1 VRSNLTLLE
10 QLYRQHRR
18 ELIRLVDRELHD
30 VHESEDVVQVT
41 FLKARQAIERGTIP
55 RNPRSWLATIAIN
68 TARRASRHRMLIR
81 DAEEC
86 AIEAQP
92 PLTAELHEAMGLL
105 PENQRAAVVY
115 RDVLG
120 LSYDETAAAMGATVG
135 SVQMLLHRGRKRLR
149 SLLEGSFSVAGLARW
164 LRSAATLAHAPAALA
179 VAGATAG
186 LGLALAGG
194 AVAVHVHAGQRPKPT
209 ISTASASAH
218 RVRRR
223 AADSATRPPRPA
235 ASAGTRHPT
244 PRDAVPPATPR
255 DPEPSPAAT
264 QSAQARVPHTSTAP
278 TVQLTV
284 ALPVP
289 APPVPALPVPA
300 PPVPA
305 LPAPTITVPAVTAS
319 IPTITVPGTATLTDP
334 TSTTPIVTIP

>member
-1 VRSNLTLLE
+1 MPSNLTLLE

-41 FLKARQAIERGTIP
+41 FLKAGRAIERGAVP
-55 RNPRSWLATIAIN
+55 RNARAWLATIAIN
-68 TARRASRHRMLIR
+68 TARRALRHRILIR

-86 AIEAQP
+86 ASEAHP
-92 PLTAELHEAMGLL
+92 PVTAELHEAIGLL

-120 LSYDETAAAMGATVG
+120 LSYDETAAAMGTTVG

-164 LRSAATLAHAPAALA
+164 LRSAATLAHAPAAQA

-186 LGLALAGG
+186 LGLALAGD
-194 AVAVHVHAGQRPKPT
+194 AVAVHVAHAGQRPKPT
-209 ISTASASAH
+209 ISAVSASAH
-218 RVRRR
+218 RVPQR
-223 AADSATRPPRPA
+223 AAASATRPPPPA
-235 ASAGTRHPT
+235 ASASTSHPT
-244 PRDAVPPATPR
+244 PRDAVPPATLR
-255 DPEPSPAAT
+255 DAEPSPAAT
-264 QSAQARVPHTSTAP
+264 QSAQPRVPHTSTAP
-278 TVQLTV
+278 TV

-289 APPVPALPVPA
+289 APQMPALPH
-300 PPVPA
+300 
-305 LPAPTITVPAVTAS
+305 PTVTAPAVTAS
-319 IPTITVPGTATLTDP
+319 IPTITVPGIATLTDP
-334 TSTTPIVTIP
+334 TSTTATVTIP

>member
-1 VRSNLTLLE
+1 VRSNLTQLE

-41 FLKARQAIERGTIP
+41 FLKARQAIERGAVP
-55 RNPRSWLATIAIN
+55 RNPRAWLATIAIN
-68 TARRASRHRMLIR
+68 TARRALRHRILIR

-86 AIEAQP
+86 AIDVQA
-92 PLTAELHEAMGLL
+92 PLTAELHDAMGIL

-115 RDVLG
+115 RDLLG
-120 LSYDETAAAMGATVG
+120 LSYDETAAAMGTTVG

-164 LRSAATLAHAPAALA
+164 LRGAATLAHAPAAQV

-194 AVAVHVHAGQRPKPT
+194 AVALHVTHAGQQPKPT
-209 ISTASASAH
+209 ISAVSASAH
-218 RVRRR
+218 RVPRR

-235 ASAGTRHPT
+235 ASASTRHPT
-244 PRDAVPPATPR
+244 PFDAVPPATPR
-255 DPEPSPAAT
+255 DTEPSPAAA
-264 QSAQARVPHTSTAP
+264 QSEQPHVPHTSTAP

-284 ALPVP
+284 A
-289 APPVPALPVPA
+289 ALPVAA

-305 LPAPTITVPAVTAS
+305 LPAPTITAPAFTAS
-319 IPTITVPGTATLTDP
+319 IPTITVPGIATLTVP
-334 TSTTPIVTIP
+334 TSTTPTVTIP